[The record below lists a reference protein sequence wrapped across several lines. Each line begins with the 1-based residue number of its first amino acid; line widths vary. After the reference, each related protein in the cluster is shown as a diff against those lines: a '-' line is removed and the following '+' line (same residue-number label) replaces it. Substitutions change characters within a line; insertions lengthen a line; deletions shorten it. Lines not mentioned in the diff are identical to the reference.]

1 MTDLLNPIF
10 QDADKAREHL
20 ESLRW
25 AEGRF
30 CPHCGEA
37 ERTSPVEGKS
47 HRAGLYYC
55 NACKGQ
61 FTVTV
66 GTVFERSKIGL
77 NKWLLAFHLMA
88 ASKKGIS
95 AHQLHRMLGVTYK
108 TAWFMAH
115 RIREAMKND
124 SPDPIGGKGKI
135 VEADETFYGNS
146 GDEFSNDKGWRKKQ
160 GHGDKSKIVT
170 FVERDGEA
178 RSTVVK
184 RLHSGTVGALIN
196 RHVHPESFLMTDEAG
211 HYRQPGKTLRGHYAV
226 NHAKGEYAKGFITT
240 NTVEGF
246 FSIFKRGM
254 NGVYQHCGEQHV
266 HRYLAEFDFRYS
278 NRKVSDRERADLALK
293 GAEGKRLM
301 YAQSDLGRTAA

>member
-37 ERTSPVEGKS
+37 ERTSPVSGKS

-55 NACKGQ
+55 NTCKGQ

-66 GTVFERSKIGL
+66 GSIFERSHVPL

-88 ASKKGIS
+88 ASKKGMS

-170 FVERDGEA
+170 FVERDGTA

-211 HYRQPGKTLRGHYAV
+211 HYRQPGNQPPL
-226 NHAKGEYAKGFITT
+226 
-240 NTVEGF
+240 
-246 FSIFKRGM
+246 S
-254 NGVYQHCGEQHV
+254 
-266 HRYLAEFDFRYS
+266 L
-278 NRKVSDRERADLALK
+278 
-293 GAEGKRLM
+293 
-301 YAQSDLGRTAA
+301 